1 MAAPQYEFNE
11 EQNSLFRSLGGKM
24 GGVGLVM
31 VVVGLLNL
39 VAAGMLVAA
48 IYRNE
53 LPADW
58 VNKLPVEAKNQLATL
73 PPNQQLMPFAINAGL
88 QGLVFFLLGI
98 WTRSAAGS
106 FRKVAGTQ
114 GNDVSWLMSAL
125 GALNKAYGLIYTL
138 IMLTVLLTLALVGYN
153 VYQQMQKDG
162 KVNIE
167 EVLKVP
173 EAPKFDGGAPA
184 DDPGADPAADP
195 APQPEAEPAA

>member
-11 EQNSLFRSLGGKM
+11 EQNGLFRSLSGKM
-24 GGVGLVM
+24 GGVGLVL
-31 VVVGLLNL
+31 VVIGILNL
-39 VAAGMLVAA
+39 IAAGMLVAA
-48 IYRNE
+48 IYRND

-73 PPNQQLMPFAINAGL
+73 PPNQQLLPFAINAGL
-88 QGLVFFLLGI
+88 QGLVYFLLGI

-114 GNDVSWLMSAL
+114 GNDVSWLMTAL

-138 IMLTVLLTLALVGYN
+138 ILLVVLLTLALVGYN
-153 VYQQMQKDG
+153 VFQQMNQGDG

-167 EVLKVP
+167 DVLNVP
-173 EAPKFDGGAPA
+173 EAPKFGDAAPA
-184 DDPGADPAADP
+184 EDP
-195 APQPEAEPAA
+195 APVDNAQPAEAPAP

>member
-1 MAAPQYEFNE
+1 MAAPQYEFND
-11 EQNSLFRSLGGKM
+11 EQNSLFRSLSGNM
-24 GGVGLVM
+24 GGVGLVL
-31 VVVGLLNL
+31 VVIGILNL

-58 VNKLPVEAKNQLATL
+58 VNKLPIEAKDQLATL
-73 PPNQQLMPFAINAGL
+73 PPNQQLLPFAINAGL

-125 GALNKAYGLIYTL
+125 GSLNRAYGLIYTL
-138 IMLTVLLTLALVGYN
+138 IVVVVLLTLALVGYN
-153 VYQQMQKDG
+153 VFQQMNQGDG

-167 EVLKVP
+167 EVLKMP

-184 DDPGADPAADP
+184 ADP
-195 APQPEAEPAA
+195 APAEPAPAT